1 MSEERVP
8 LSQADGAQ
16 TPQEPKK
23 VTSETYKCP
32 SCGNFL
38 KFDPATQ
45 KLKCAYCGTERDIAA
60 KPAQELVYTT
70 LSEAAYEAWGG
81 TKAYKCPSCGA
92 VSVLEEYETAD
103 VCPFCGAPNIIERD
117 ELPGLK
123 PNAVLPFKVP
133 EDEAKGF
140 WRKWLKKKWL
150 APRKLKKE
158 ARMQKMRGVYIPV
171 WTFDSHVDA
180 MYEARLGETYTVIVG
195 TGKNRRT
202 ETRVRW
208 FHVSGVINQDYDDIQ
223 VEASKHIDGK
233 ALGKLGGFDTVNALA
248 YDDDWLFGGEI
259 FRRARRLLGHRAGHH
274 HRRPQGEGQGALS
287 ARGQGGLHQ
296 HQPRLFGH
304 DLQICLRAPLD
315 QQLPLPQKGLRLRG
329 QRQDGQGIRQGAGV
343 AGQGDAARLGDR
355 GGGRGDS
362 LSLRH
367 IFDVKTLAPN
377 AGLCYNDNNPHQKGM
392 N

>member
-23 VTSETYKCP
+23 VTSETYKCL

-70 LSEAAYEAWGG
+70 LSEREFEAWGG

-92 VSVLEEYETAD
+92 VAVLEEYETAD

-150 APRKLKKE
+150 APGKLKKE

-248 YDDDWLFGGEI
+248 YDDDFMSGYSAERYSDGLDDCWDTAQGIIIDDL
-259 FRRARRLLGHRAGHH
+259 RARVKARYPRADRVDYINISPVYSGTTYKYVCAPLWISSYRYRKKDYGCVVNGRTGKAYGKAPVSPIKATLLGLAI
-274 HRRPQGEGQGALS
+274 A
-287 ARGQGGLHQ
+287 AV
-296 HQPRLFGH
+296 
-304 DLQICLRAPLD
+304 
-315 QQLPLPQKGLRLRG
+315 
-329 QRQDGQGIRQGAGV
+329 V
-343 AGQGDAARLGDR
+343 AGIAYLFVTY
-355 GGGRGDS
+355 
-362 LSLRH
+362 LL
-367 IFDVKTLAPN
+367 
-377 AGLCYNDNNPHQKGM
+377 
-392 N
+392 